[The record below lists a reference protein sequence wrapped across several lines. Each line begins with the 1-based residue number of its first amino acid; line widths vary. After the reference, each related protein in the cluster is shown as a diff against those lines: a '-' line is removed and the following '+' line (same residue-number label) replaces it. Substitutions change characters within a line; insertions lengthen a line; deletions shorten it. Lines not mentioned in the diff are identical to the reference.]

1 MGDDK
6 EYLIKLDGDRD
17 DTETTT
23 VEEDSGINIES
34 GTGDLKSNYD
44 EFSAYIP
51 PEVRNQI
58 DKQYE
63 RLRYECVSEF
73 TLNLEKNRHYYT
85 LVVTKGMDEI
95 KGMSAE
101 EFAQAVN
108 NIES

>member
-6 EYLIKLDGDRD
+6 EYLIKLDGDKD
-17 DTETTT
+17 DTETTA
-23 VEEDSGINIES
+23 DSGINTES
-34 GTGDLKSNYD
+34 GTRSLRSDY
-44 EFSAYIP
+44 ERFCAYIP
-51 PEVRNQI
+51 PEIRDQI
-58 DKQYE
+58 DEEYR
-63 RLRYECVSEF
+63 RLRYECSRKF